1 MAAQAFRPVAR
12 KGYSMPDNL
21 KDFPTGI
28 DLKDED
34 IYEAMKGIPGY
45 LDITPGDFKE
55 LYSLAYR
62 HALERLSRAVTAA
75 EIMTTDVVAVKP
87 DTPVAEVAAAMGRRG
102 VSGVPVVDA
111 GDKVVGVISEK
122 DFLVRMGVKEPRNFM
137 SLVANC
143 LKTKGC
149 VALPIKR
156 ALAADIMTSPAVTV
170 APDTPVRTIAAL
182 LTDRGIN
189 RVPVTD
195 PAGRLLGLVS
205 RGDIVKATMGREAP

>member
-1 MAAQAFRPVAR
+1 
-12 KGYSMPDNL
+12 MPDNL